1 LVYRQIGTQLLPRLE
16 TGRRKMPNTLVKAM
30 QRAAI
35 AALLTASVAACST
48 PGTQTASLSS
58 TGHVRSWADWSD
70 SAPQQTAALPQ
81 AHGWVDSAQVPVG
94 ADTANEMISNSGRGN

>member
-1 LVYRQIGTQLLPRLE
+1 
-16 TGRRKMPNTLVKAM
+16 MSNTLVKAM

-81 AHGWVDSAQVPVG
+81 SGEVHSWADWASAPSS
-94 ADTANEMISNSGRGN
+94 AEASDEPLSNRDAGN